1 MRHRVWSRRVS
12 SQWVPGTTREIL
24 VWFCWVA
31 LHPWHHRRN
40 YTLYECLSPSVYY
53 KNHRAPTSPRR
64 SENRPEQSVKR
75 SAGKPVM
82 TTSGSIWLSV
92 GREMAQR
99 ETETTVGNWK
109 ALQDYCRWVFVFHS
123 WFSLLFFFFSQAT
136 ERKNVWRGCQCSVV
150 IQQLEMKVCRSNKG
164 EIWPTDTLAKVE
176 LNGYKVSSSSYFYVH
191 FQLLPNSCCR
201 VSNVCMRSLICMIIR
216 EMHCS

>member
-123 WFSLLFFFFSQAT
+123 WFSLLFFFFLSSNRAK
-136 ERKNVWRGCQCSVV
+136 ERVAWLSVQRGHPTAGNESMQ
-150 IQQLEMKVCRSNKG
+150 IQQRRNMTDWHTCKG
-164 EIWPTDTLAKVE
+164 WIKWLQ
-176 LNGYKVSSSSYFYVH
+176 SF
-191 FQLLPNSCCR
+191 FF
-201 VSNVCMRSLICMIIR
+201 
-216 EMHCS
+216 

>member
-1 MRHRVWSRRVS
+1 MELQKANRQPGWKWSQTKPLRNSHLGRYETRVWSRRVS

-31 LHPWHHRRN
+31 PHPWHHRRN

-64 SENRPEQSVKR
+64 SENRPEQSVKC
-75 SAGKPVM
+75 STGKPVM

-99 ETETTVGNWK
+99 ETETTVGNRK
-109 ALQDYCRWVFVFHS
+109 ELQDYCRWVFVFHS
-123 WFSLLFFFFSQAT
+123 WFSLLFFFSQAT
-136 ERKNVWRGCQCSVV
+136 ERKNVWCGCHCTWS
-150 IQQLEMKVCRSNKG
+150 E
-164 EIWPTDTLAKVE
+164 W
-176 LNGYKVSSSSYFYVH
+176 SSSSWKWKYVDPTKEKYDRLTDL
-191 FQLLPNSCCR
+191 QRLN
-201 VSNVCMRSLICMIIR
+201 
-216 EMHCS
+216 